1 MGGRN
6 EFYPFIRAQDFD
18 EINGHETSQDVWHAL
33 ELVFTFA
40 EAGAVDERGQPDH
53 LVFIALVITY
63 NIVLVQSS
71 LVPIYY
77 QPASLVHHASRISQF
92 KLICVLFFNNVISNL

>member
-40 EAGAVDERGQPDH
+40 EAGAVD
-53 LVFIALVITY
+53 
-63 NIVLVQSS
+63 
-71 LVPIYY
+71 
-77 QPASLVHHASRISQF
+77 
-92 KLICVLFFNNVISNL
+92 